1 MKKRVVYINLLVL
14 VSSLVLFLVS
24 SMIIVNHTNTRN
36 METEIR
42 SYLALVENSYDGTN
56 MEEVANQVHQANSK
70 IRVTFISEAG
80 DVLYDTSS
88 ISEED
93 HLSRPELKDLGTV
106 VHRYSQT
113 TRQNMFYV
121 ACYLNSYNTFIRV
134 SMPESSIKDM
144 SNVLLSIGVLIII
157 VICIVSYII
166 FYYVYKK
173 GLLPLKK
180 EILKLN
186 DITGNDIIY
195 DNSDLIMLSE
205 QVDKTRDM
213 IEEIIQTT
221 QNEKNKIEYII
232 ENINSGLLVVNGQ
245 DTVIL
250 INKLAC
256 EILSVDKSKVINKPY
271 IYSIVDQRLSI
282 NIENCRNR
290 NESIS
295 ANYEQN
301 GKEYL
306 VNFVPLDSEFAKVN
320 GKLGVFLYF
329 FDITESKKIEKIKLN
344 FFANASHELKSPL
357 TSIIGYQQMIKEGII
372 SSKEDVAEAME
383 CTIKEANRM
392 DLIIKEM
399 LELSYLESGKSD
411 KKEDL
416 DVRDKIL
423 EIVNAYK
430 IYLANKNISCQI
442 SDETFICHIS
452 QNDLEHLLRNII
464 DNAIK
469 YNVDNGNITIKID
482 AIRKEIS
489 IIDTGIGI
497 NNEDLDRIFE
507 RFYRVDKAKS
517 KENGG
522 TGLGLAIVKH
532 ICINNNIKIKVNS
545 CLGKGT
551 EFILFF

>member
-1 MKKRVVYINLLVL
+1 
-14 VSSLVLFLVS
+14 
-24 SMIIVNHTNTRN
+24 
-36 METEIR
+36 
-42 SYLALVENSYDGTN
+42 
-56 MEEVANQVHQANSK
+56 
-70 IRVTFISEAG
+70 
-80 DVLYDTSS
+80 
-88 ISEED
+88 
-93 HLSRPELKDLGTV
+93 
-106 VHRYSQT
+106 
-113 TRQNMFYV
+113 
-121 ACYLNSYNTFIRV
+121 
-134 SMPESSIKDM
+134 
-144 SNVLLSIGVLIII
+144 
-157 VICIVSYII
+157 
-166 FYYVYKK
+166 
-173 GLLPLKK
+173 
-180 EILKLN
+180 
-186 DITGNDIIY
+186 
-195 DNSDLIMLSE
+195 
-205 QVDKTRDM
+205 
-213 IEEIIQTT
+213 
-221 QNEKNKIEYII
+221 
-232 ENINSGLLVVNGQ
+232 
-245 DTVIL
+245 
-250 INKLAC
+250 
-256 EILSVDKSKVINKPY
+256 
-271 IYSIVDQRLSI
+271 
-282 NIENCRNR
+282 
-290 NESIS
+290 
-295 ANYEQN
+295 
-301 GKEYL
+301 
-306 VNFVPLDSEFAKVN
+306 
-320 GKLGVFLYF
+320 
-329 FDITESKKIEKIKLN
+329 
-344 FFANASHELKSPL
+344 
-357 TSIIGYQQMIKEGII
+357 
-372 SSKEDVAEAME
+372 
-383 CTIKEANRM
+383 M

-430 IYLANKNISCQI
+430 IYLANKNISYQI